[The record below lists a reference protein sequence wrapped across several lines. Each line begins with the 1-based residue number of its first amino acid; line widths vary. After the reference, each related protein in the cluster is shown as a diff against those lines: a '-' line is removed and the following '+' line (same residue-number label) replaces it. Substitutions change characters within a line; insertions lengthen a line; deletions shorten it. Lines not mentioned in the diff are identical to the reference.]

1 MFFWLF
7 FKDILNNL
15 VKQMKKVII
24 GLVGETGSGKDTVA
38 DYLEKQYGAN
48 LMRFSDPIKDTLSI
62 YFDQLS
68 KEDQAW
74 LYSVFKDRFGANILS
89 RAMRRRIEEE
99 NGLIIINGVRMPS
112 DYEFIRGLGSDAKV
126 LYITASE
133 EIRWKRVTTRGEKSD
148 DHLPL
153 EHFRILDQKETEVHV
168 PEIGAKAD
176 KIIRNEQDLKYLMN
190 ETDKF
195 MQELGIEKIAK
206 NDYPESPGMLAD
218 DFKNKNEKV
227 A

>member
-1 MFFWLF
+1 
-7 FKDILNNL
+7 
-15 VKQMKKVII
+15 MKKVII

-38 DYLEKQYGAN
+38 DYLEENYGAK

-62 YFDQLS
+62 YFNQLS

-89 RAMRRRIEEE
+89 RAMRKRIEDEE
-99 NGLIIINGVRMPS
+99 GLVIVNGVRMPS
-112 DYEFIRGLGSDAKV
+112 DYEFIRSLGSDASV
-126 LYITASE
+126 LYVTASE

-153 EHFRILDQKETEVHV
+153 EHFRMLDQKETEVHV
-168 PEIGAKAD
+168 QEIGAKAD
-176 KIIRNEQDLKYLMN
+176 RIIRNEKDLQYLMA
-190 ETDKF
+190 ETGKF
-195 MQELGIEKIAK
+195 MQELGVEKIRFK
-206 NDYPESPGMLAD
+206 KEDSKKEERLESAGVLAESS
-218 DFKNKNEKV
+218 NRQV